1 MRTLMITVAA
11 VAALSASQSFAQ
23 QDHAAHRPSTPAP
36 GATAEAK
43 AAAEAAPTHEMCK
56 AVMGKQMDP
65 KAVHEHSREKGGVA
79 MWPNGKPPSK
89 AEMERM
95 HKACAE
101 RMAPS
106 GK

>member
-11 VAALSASQSFAQ
+11 VAALLASQSFAQ
-23 QDHAAHRPSTPAP
+23 QDHAAHQPSTPAP

-43 AAAEAAPTHEMCK
+43 AAEAAPTHEMCK

>member
-1 MRTLMITVAA
+1 
-11 VAALSASQSFAQ
+11 
-23 QDHAAHRPSTPAP
+23 
-36 GATAEAK
+36 
-43 AAAEAAPTHEMCK
+43 
-56 AVMGKQMDP
+56 
-65 KAVHEHSREKGGVA
+65 VHEHSREKGGVA